1 LLSLCRFC
9 AAKKIIVAFNATER
23 AFEMAFVERDVMK
36 ITYTLRDQ
44 QRASFASFYIGKVSG
59 AFPDISNPAFRNFL
73 GEFGDNLAAVSDCY
87 VEGYSISFTWENDV
101 DPIVYGPTADVER
114 KAVLQFKVADGFS
127 TIFTI
132 PGAKYA
138 MFGADGETIV
148 RPDNSGSFD
157 GNALEAPL
165 ESIHDKL
172 RNGVTIGLVTYPVT
186 DRRASDFRG
195 LLDAYKQHRSNPR
208 G

>member
-1 LLSLCRFC
+1 
-9 AAKKIIVAFNATER
+9 
-23 AFEMAFVERDVMK
+23 MPFVEREVMK
-36 ITYTLRDQ
+36 VTYTLRDQ
-44 QRASFASFYIGKVSG
+44 QRASFASFHIGKVAG
-59 AFPDISNPAFRNFL
+59 AFPDISTGAFRNFL
-73 GEFGDNLAAVSDCY
+73 GELGDNLAAVSDCY
-87 VEGYSISFTWENDV
+87 VEGYSITFSYENDA

-114 KAVLQFKVADGFS
+114 KAVLQFKTADGFQ

-132 PGAKYA
+132 PGAKYE

-148 RPDNSGSFD
+148 RPDNSGSFN

-172 RNGVTIGLVTYPVT
+172 RNGVTVGVITFPVT
-186 DRRASDFRG
+186 DRRGADFRG